1 MDPRLPTSIHR
12 RRGFYIPSSSRSPTH
27 SSLSPS
33 SAGSPSLA
41 PSSPSSGKKEMTDD
55 EITEFY
61 KNQLLQKEKEV
72 EEDIKNEEKSES
84 QRKSIEWK
92 FIKKPSASRL
102 TLQPE
107 GGKKYLFS
115 DRTIEKIVFGDY
127 LLIKYLMR
135 KTKNACF
142 IYPDL
147 MLAVDAIQ
155 FIYQLKEMGVPFTID
170 ILENWDNLSM
180 TIKKYP
186 NLVSKYEKT
195 SQIIKDNFKE
205 IKNALK
211 PNEKGPRLEKSEPQY
226 HRLIYELIERMMNK
240 QRIEFDT
247 SGKFNFTIPYPSR
260 LKKCMQ
266 SKKKYIVFFL
276 RLKNNDSYHAN
287 MIIMDT
293 HKKTVERFEPQ
304 GSEHEIYDNEIVDNK
319 IRAYFDSLGYKYIDP
334 TMMSCPDG
342 VQDIVESYT
351 MDKYKL
357 SGFCKTWSFLYGL
370 FRLHLDEM
378 DQMTLVKNM
387 SLLAKET
394 AKSYFE
400 EKHGKTILE
409 EDYKNYDFVIEFLY
423 DYIPNILQE
432 GKEYIEMIN
441 KILGTNIV
449 LEGRTLHSK
458 I

>member
-1 MDPRLPTSIHR
+1 MVHPELPRSIGSR
-12 RRGFYIPSSSRSPTH
+12 QGFYIPAKKRTTVSP
-27 SSLSPS
+27 
-33 SAGSPSLA
+33 
-41 PSSPSSGKKEMTDD
+41 KKEMTDD

-61 KNQLLQKEKEV
+61 KKQLLQKDKDLEHELNQDLDLEEEQEQDLELELEKPS
-72 EEDIKNEEKSES
+72 KKK
-84 QRKSIEWK
+84 KSIEWK
-92 FIKKPSASRL
+92 FIQKPSASRL
-102 TLQPE
+102 TLEPE

-127 LLIKYLMR
+127 LLIRYLM
-135 KTKNACF
+135 KNTKNACF

-147 MLAVDAIQ
+147 MLAVEAIQ
-155 FIYQLKEMGVPFTID
+155 FIYQMKEMGIPFTKD
-170 ILENWDNLSM
+170 ILENWDHLSK
-180 TIKKYP
+180 TIKIYP
-186 NLVSKYEKT
+186 SLIEKYEKT
-195 SQIIKDNFKE
+195 RQIIKDNFKE
-205 IKNALK
+205 IKNALQ

-226 HRLIYELIERMMNK
+226 HRLIYSLIERMMNK

-247 SGKFNFTIPYPSR
+247 LGTNDFVIPYASR
-260 LKKCMQ
+260 LQKCIQ
-266 SKKKYIVFFL
+266 SRKRYIVFFL
-276 RLKNNDSYHAN
+276 RLKTSEGYHAN
-287 MIIMDT
+287 MIIIDT
-293 HKKTVERFEPQ
+293 QKKTAERFEPQ
-304 GSEHEIYDNEIVDNK
+304 GSEHEFYDNEVVDSK
-319 IRAYFDSLGYKYIDP
+319 LRSYFEKMGYKYIDP
-334 TMMSCPDG
+334 TMMLCPYG
-342 VQDIVESYT
+342 VQDVVESYT

-378 DQMTLVKNM
+378 DQKNLVDHM

-423 DYIPNILQE
+423 DYIPNILE
-432 GKEYIEMIN
+432 DGKEDIEKMN

-458 I
+458 T